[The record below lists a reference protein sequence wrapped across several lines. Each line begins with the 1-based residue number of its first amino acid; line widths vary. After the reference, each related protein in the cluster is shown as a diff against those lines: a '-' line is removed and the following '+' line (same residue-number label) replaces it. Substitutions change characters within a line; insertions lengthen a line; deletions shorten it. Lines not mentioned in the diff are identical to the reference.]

1 MKYYDGA
8 ASKTDN
14 VPNQLGLVMEGKLH
28 YVEAADALIGANIGK
43 ENAEAFKKVQEKKTT
58 PTTNKE

>member
-1 MKYYDGA
+1 
-8 ASKTDN
+8 
-14 VPNQLGLVMEGKLH
+14 MEGKLH